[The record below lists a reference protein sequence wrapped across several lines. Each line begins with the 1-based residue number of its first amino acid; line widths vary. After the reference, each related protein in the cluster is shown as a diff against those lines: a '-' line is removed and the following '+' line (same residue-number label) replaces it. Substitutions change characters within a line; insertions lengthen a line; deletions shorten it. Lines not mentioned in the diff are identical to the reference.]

1 MARPR
6 KPRITTLT
14 WLGEDNLHHTGYG
27 PQVNVWNGIEFPKGV
42 PVEVSDQHMID
53 KAKNNSFFE
62 VEEHIAPDEADD

>member
-27 PQVNVWNGIEFPKGV
+27 PQVTTWGGIDFPKGV
-42 PVEVSDQHMID
+42 PVEVSDDHMIA

-62 VEEHIAPDEADD
+62 VDEQIAPDEPE